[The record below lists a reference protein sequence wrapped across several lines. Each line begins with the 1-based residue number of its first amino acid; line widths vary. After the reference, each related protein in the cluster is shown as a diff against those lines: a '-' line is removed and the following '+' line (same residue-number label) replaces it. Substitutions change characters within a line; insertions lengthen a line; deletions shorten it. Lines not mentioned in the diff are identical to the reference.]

1 MNINGGFFSDTEGDA
16 LREMQKMVKCKVK
29 RCAYPTTKNLTY
41 YLSEHGELFSIQK
54 IQGKLLARG
63 PKQPGSRS
71 GHGKRKDGGTTLRMS
86 NGKHGA
92 GSESWIRAE
101 LLVYCTYILGRWE
114 PDLRID
120 FKNGSANDLRPD
132 NLEIHREV
140 IPPEW
145 SERLAQWKDIYQSQ
159 FNTVVAH
166 CTWWTGISR
175 EDARDVVQSVYIWLC
190 TDGYKSD
197 PTDFV
202 KVWTYW
208 AKLRAQDFWRH
219 HAARYN
225 TEDYE
230 TILEMRGQRD
240 QAVEVDLFHIQ
251 KGEKRSQYLTLWAQG
266 HTPTEIA
273 EMVGSTTGN
282 VGCSVTR
289 SIQFLQKYFAH
300 DKEMFRHRQT
310 ADVR

>member
-1 MNINGGFFSDTEGDA
+1 MNINGGFFSDTESDA

-41 YLSEHGELFSIQK
+41 YLSEHGHLFSIQR
-54 IQGKLLARG
+54 IQGKLLTRG
-63 PKQPGSRS
+63 PKQPISKYS
-71 GHGKRKDGGTTLRMS
+71 HGKRKNGGTTLRLS
-86 NGKHGA
+86 NGRHGK
-92 GSESWIRAE
+92 GGESFIRAE

-120 FKNGSANDLRPD
+120 FKNGRASDLRPD
-132 NLEIHREV
+132 NLMEHREK

-145 SERLAQWKDIYQSQ
+145 SERMAEHADIYRKN
-159 FNTVVAH
+159 FDRVAEVVK
-166 CTWWTGISR
+166 WWTGISK
-175 EDARDVVQSVYIWLC
+175 EDAKDLTQTTFVWLC
-190 TDGYKSD
+190 TNGYKEQVN
-197 PTDFV
+197 TRL
-202 KVWTYW
+202 WIYW
-208 AKLRAQDFWRH
+208 AKLRALDFWRH

-225 TEDYE
+225 TKDYD
-230 TILEMRGQRD
+230 TILELRGQRD
-240 QAVEVDLFHIQ
+240 NPVEVDLFHIQ

-300 DKEMFRHRQT
+300 DKEMFRCRPT
-310 ADVR
+310 TDVH